1 MKKKITALC
10 LCIAMVAIAIV
21 GASLAYFTD
30 TDNATN
36 TFAVG
41 NVTIDLIEQ
50 QRGEDGLED
59 FEQGKKLYPIVGSAQ
74 GEKDEYGMPTA
85 KNYVDK
91 MVTIENTGSEKAYI
105 RAYFAIPSALDDGY
119 ETFNA
124 GMNVLHFNFGN
135 KVVDGKISSTYGVE
149 WNWQHSG
156 KWNYYE
162 TEIDGIKYNVY
173 YADYF
178 EAVDAGA
185 ATEQFV
191 QGLYLDKSF
200 DMKDGKCYAFGK
212 EVTLDDGWDWS
223 KVSCPVFAVACQ
235 AEGFDNASDA
245 MTAAFGAN
253 YNPWGGAASNWQP
266 CTLRGTGHRRAP
278 GSRMFSDGLTDHQ
291 LIDQPERSTDY
302 EAKTLDSI
310 GTDDLRRR
318 LRYRDPGLL
327 HRRGDGPQRHHHRQ
341 RGHRGPGMGRRGQG
355 DPL

>member
-1 MKKKITALC
+1 MKKKLTAIFLC
-10 LCIAMVAIAIV
+10 VAMFAVAVV

-41 NVTIDLIEQ
+41 NVTIDLIEH

-135 KVVDGKISSTYGVE
+135 KVVDGVVSSTYGVE
-149 WNWQHSG
+149 WNWTHDG

-178 EAVDAGA
+178 KAVDAGA

-253 YNPWGGAASNWQP
+253 YNPWGGAASNWQ
-266 CTLRGTGHRRAP
+266 
-278 GSRMFSDGLTDHQ
+278 
-291 LIDQPERSTDY
+291 
-302 EAKTLDSI
+302 
-310 GTDDLRRR
+310 
-318 LRYRDPGLL
+318 
-327 HRRGDGPQRHHHRQ
+327 
-341 RGHRGPGMGRRGQG
+341 
-355 DPL
+355 